1 MSLDQLIH
9 NVHLISS
16 WLTKKGKPLY
26 LMLSPYLVVRPKVI
40 IVNQEIQLIVLY
52 RKGKNRWALRYIT
65 LMEIRNFIIGM
76 IILSYIVRVFIR

>member
-1 MSLDQLIH
+1 MLLDQLIR
-9 NVHLISS
+9 NVRLISL

-40 IVNQEIQLIVLY
+40 IVNEEIQLIVLY

-65 LMEIRNFIIGM
+65 LTEVRNFIIGM
-76 IILSYIVRVFIR
+76 IILSYIVRVFI

>member
-1 MSLDQLIH
+1 MLLDQLIH
-9 NVHLISS
+9 NVRLISS

-40 IVNQEIQLIVLY
+40 IVNEEIQLIVLY

-65 LMEIRNFIIGM
+65 LTEVRNFIIGM
-76 IILSYIVRVFIR
+76 IILSYIVRVFI